1 MLPSNLK
8 LRATANSL
16 FIRLFA
22 SFLIVVVILVS
33 FNYFSLTFSKNK
45 VRDEI
50 INYNTS
56 NLKST
61 TDNYEKEFE
70 LIKNQLLNLYFNE
83 NVQLMYFNGSTINYE
98 IAAKTMQDIRQITM
112 NSLLYLDNL
121 ILYYRKPSLVLDK
134 NSMTSDRT
142 FFNKFYSSKEYPLAF
157 WQAQFQ
163 NSTNFRVYAPSN
175 FYDIPF
181 KNDYNSLGQAFPV
194 LVKNNWSQ
202 DFYMAAFLNMQK
214 MFRAFHLSI
223 NDNFFILDAD
233 GKQLF
238 TSSTDEKLG
247 APPTYDYSKVYTKK
261 DNYYYFYC
269 KGAVS
274 GLIYVNV
281 IPDAF
286 IASQVKLNVSLVS
299 LLIVTLGISIMASL
313 LFSFGF
319 NQPIRRMVASFK
331 QYNPL
336 IPVQSRINEFNQ
348 LGSQIKL
355 IHEDLSRKNSQLQS
369 FAYMSSVKKIRS
381 NLEMDFIDRP
391 YVIVIF
397 ELTYKKRSQDQTRV
411 EQNWSYNKKELID
424 FEFKKQYPESVT
436 FQIESTRILSF
447 AFMEETDYP
456 ALKDLLFQMKQ
467 IFDLNKEEVY
477 VTMAVSSFYSSAAQM
492 TEAYDEALHLSK
504 RRCLNDETQIIDCYQ
519 ALDLVTMFLTQ
530 QQEHE
535 FAINLQAGNETET
548 LQIVN
553 RFLAQMNK
561 RAVTS
566 LQFYHFADEIIHKTL
581 KTLTALQ
588 ADYTHLGDQ
597 ARLRE
602 QIIDCHTY
610 EQLAS
615 YLVEFLTSA
624 LELVKRKKEESDPI
638 TAFAMEYLEN
648 NYSGDITLELVA
660 DKLNISSGYLS
671 TYFKDKTGINFIDYL
686 NNLRIRKAK
695 EMLLQPGS
703 RIQDVARKAG
713 YQNMNSFNRMFKKF
727 SGVTPS
733 EFRKQAVSFHIS

>member
-1 MLPSNLK
+1 MMLSNLK

-50 INYNTS
+50 INYNTL

-61 TDNYEKEFE
+61 TDNYEKEFG

-83 NVQLMYFNGSTINYE
+83 NVQLMYFNGGTINYE

-112 NSLLYLDNL
+112 NPLLYLDNL

-134 NSMTSDRT
+134 NSMTAEST

-163 NSTNFRVYAPSN
+163 NSTNFRIYAPSN

-181 KNDYNSLGQAFPV
+181 KNDSNLLSQSFPV
-194 LVKNNWSQ
+194 VVKNIWSQ
-202 DFYMAAFLNMQK
+202 DFYMTAFLDMRK
-214 MFRAFHLSI
+214 MFKAFHLSI
-223 NDNFFILDAD
+223 NDNFFIIDAD

-247 APPTYDYSKVYTKK
+247 APPTYDQSKVYIKK
-261 DNYYYFYC
+261 DNYYYFYRE
-269 KGAVS
+269 GAVS
-274 GLIYVNV
+274 GLTYVNV
-281 IPDAF
+281 VPDAF

-299 LLIVTLGISIMASL
+299 LLIITLGIGIVASL

-319 NQPIRRMVASFK
+319 HQPIRRMITSFK

-336 IPVQSRINEFNQ
+336 GQIHSHINEFNQ
-348 LGSQIKL
+348 LGSQINR

-381 NLEMDFIDRP
+381 NLKMDFTDRP

-397 ELTYKKRSQDQTRV
+397 ELTYKKRGQEQTGI
-411 EQNWSYNKKELID
+411 EQNWAYYMKEFIEI
-424 FEFKKQYPESVT
+424 EFKKQYPESLT
-436 FQIESTRILSF
+436 FQIESCRIMSF
-447 AFMEETDYP
+447 AFIEETDYP
-456 ALKDLLFQMKQ
+456 ALKDLLVQMKG
-467 IFDLNKEEVY
+467 IFDFDKEEVY

-492 TEAYDEALHLSK
+492 TEAYNEALQLSK
-504 RRCLNDETQIIDCYQ
+504 RRPLNDKTQIIDSQ
-519 ALDLVTMFLTQ
+519 VAQELVTMFLPR
-530 QQEHE
+530 QQEQE
-535 FAINLQAGNETET
+535 FTVNLQAGNEIET

-553 RFLAQMNK
+553 KFLAQLNK
-561 RAVTS
+561 RSASS
-566 LQFYHFADEIIHKTL
+566 LQFYHFADEIIEKTL

-588 ADYTHLGDQ
+588 VDYRPLGDQ
-597 ARLRE
+597 AKLQE
-602 QIIDCHTY
+602 QILGCHTY
-610 EQLAS
+610 E
-615 YLVEFLTSA
+615 ELTSYIDKFLISA
-624 LELVKRKKEESDPI
+624 IELVNQKKEERDSI
-638 TAFAMEYLEN
+638 TTFVIEYLEKK
-648 NYSGDITLELVA
+648 YSGDITLELVSE
-660 DKLNISSGYLS
+660 KLNISSGYLS
-671 TYFKDKTGINFIDYL
+671 TYFKDKTGVNFLDYL
-686 NNLRIRKAK
+686 NDLRIRKAK
-695 EMLLQPGS
+695 EMLLEPGS
-703 RIQDVARKAG
+703 RIQDVARRAG

-727 SGVTPS
+727 SGITPS
-733 EFRKQAVSFHIS
+733 EFRKQAVP